1 MSKIKSNLGNQSL
14 PELKR
19 TAKALGINGTKDWTE
34 NDYRKAIG
42 SRQRNRVVARVVDD
56 VSKPLEPGYA
66 RIEIQHHGED
76 ASAPVPINYN
86 GSFTAIIPL
95 NTVVDLP
102 WEVVDSC
109 LGHATKFSHSK
120 KKGADG
126 QDHTTTELALAYP
139 YREYDRDDSVSVV
152 PTTRTKEAQ
161 GVREKF
167 KAIRGRWPKSAE
179 ARQFADKLNELKFEQ
194 MLTGDIDPEIRELL
208 GLPRLKTDATK

>member
-66 RIEIQHHGED
+66 RIEIQHYGED
-76 ASAPVPINYN
+76 ASAPVPVNYN
-86 GSFTAIIPL
+86 GQFSAIIPL

-109 LGHATKFSHSK
+109 LGNATKFSHSK

-126 QDHTTTELALAYP
+126 QDHTTTELAVAYP
-139 YREYDRDDSVSVV
+139 YREYARDDSMSVV

-167 KAIRGRWPKSAE
+167 KAIFGRWPKSAE
-179 ARQFADKLNELKFEQ
+179 QRQFQDQINQLKFKE
-194 MLTGDIDPEIRELL
+194 LATGNLSAETLAILNT
-208 GLPRLKTDATK
+208 KDATK